1 MNPPRKL
8 GSLDAPDWGE
18 LAFVAGIVHD
28 LNTPLATIST
38 SAELLEQDQE
48 SATFDSL
55 VRIIQRQTRR
65 LQTIVQDLSDYVSLE
80 SRRIALHPESLDIGA
95 FLRDFR
101 NDFQETAPC
110 HRIDVIV
117 PDSIQVEADAAKLR
131 RIVENLWRNAVKYT
145 PEGSTIV
152 TSVEQHA
159 ASPGT
164 VTITIEDNGCGIP
177 EASRTRVF
185 EPFVRLAAGEE
196 GQGLG
201 LHIVRQLAE
210 AHGGAVW
217 VESGSAGGARFC
229 VELPVVCA
237 RSTAVRR
244 HA

>member
-101 NDFQETAPC
+101 D
-110 HRIDVIV
+110 
-117 PDSIQVEADAAKLR
+117 
-131 RIVENLWRNAVKYT
+131 
-145 PEGSTIV
+145 
-152 TSVEQHA
+152 
-159 ASPGT
+159 
-164 VTITIEDNGCGIP
+164 
-177 EASRTRVF
+177 
-185 EPFVRLAAGEE
+185 
-196 GQGLG
+196 
-201 LHIVRQLAE
+201 
-210 AHGGAVW
+210 
-217 VESGSAGGARFC
+217 
-229 VELPVVCA
+229 
-237 RSTAVRR
+237 
-244 HA
+244 